1 MNHRHPPIHHP
12 FLSRERKLFAGQVAL
27 QTDMCND
34 VHQGRE
40 NSPFY
45 EIIKFLTLI
54 LVFVPLF
61 AFAQDDYSFDLSEIE
76 KEIEK
81 KPYTIGGYLQ
91 FTPKIFRLDH
101 DATFYRLNF
110 YNQSEK
116 DYLDEYNFK
125 LSMNGGYKKGISEVY
140 IRANIN
146 KTESDIKSRTDVTI
160 DEGYF
165 SAKPSYS
172 LNISIGKKALKWGKG
187 YAWNPVAFVGRP
199 KNPGDPDLAL
209 EGYIMA
215 SADYIKTFSGQLQA
229 ISVTPVVIPVYEHVN
244 SEFGVRYNTNYACKL
259 YLLLYDTDID
269 FMFLKGN
276 SRPDRFGADFSRN
289 ITPNLE
295 IHGEF
300 AYIDDITKK
309 TVDPTGNKT
318 ETTCDA
324 KSYLFGIRY
333 LTESDTTFI
342 CEYYRNGTGFTE
354 EEMKGFFGLVDNGY
368 NLYVT
373 SNDETLLKKANTM
386 TEGNYDR
393 PNPMRD
399 YMYLRISQKEPFDI
413 LYFTPSITCIY
424 NINDRSYSLSPEI
437 LYTGITNL
445 ELRLKAGFLTWPD
458 NSEFGEKQNDYRIE
472 LRMRYYFDAAN
483 LLD

>member
-1 MNHRHPPIHHP
+1 
-12 FLSRERKLFAGQVAL
+12 LTTYKGWGEGEAWG
-27 QTDMCND
+27 
-34 VHQGRE
+34 
-40 NSPFY
+40 NSIFY
-45 EIIKFLTLI
+45 KVVKFVTLI
-54 LVFVPLF
+54 LFLAPLL

-81 KPYTIGGYLQ
+81 KPYTLGGYLE
-91 FTPKIFRLDH
+91 FMPKIFRLDH
-101 DATFYRLNF
+101 DAAFYKLNF
-110 YNQSEK
+110 YNRPEK

-125 LSMNGGYKKGISEVY
+125 LSMNGAYKKGISEVY

-146 KTESDIKSRTDVTI
+146 KTESDIKPGTDVAI
-160 DEGYF
+160 DEGYL
-165 SAKPSYS
+165 SVKPSS
-172 LNISIGKKALKWGKG
+172 GFNISIGKKALKWGKG

-199 KNPGDPDLAL
+199 KNPDDPDLSL

-215 SADYIKTFSGQLQA
+215 SADYIKTFSGPLQA

-244 SEFGVRYNTNYACKL
+244 SEFGVRNNTNYACKL

-289 ITPNLE
+289 ITPNFE

-309 TVDPTGNKT
+309 TVDSAGKT
-318 ETTCDA
+318 TQTVYDA
-324 KSYLFGIRY
+324 ESYLLGIRY

-342 CEYYRNGTGFTE
+342 CEYYRNAAGFTG
-354 EEMKGFFGLVDNGY
+354 EEMEGFFGLVDNGY
-368 NLYVT
+368 NAYVT
-373 SNDETLLKKANTM
+373 SGNETLLKKATTT
-386 TEGNYDR
+386 TEGGYGR

-399 YMYLRISQKEPFDI
+399 YTYLRVSQKEPLDI

-424 NINDRSYSLSPEI
+424 NINDKSYSLSPEI

-445 ELRLKAGFLTWPD
+445 ELRLKAGFLTGHD
-458 NSEFGEKQNDYRIE
+458 NSEFGEKQTDYRIE
-472 LRMRYYFDAAN
+472 FRARYYFDAAN
-483 LLD
+483 LFD